1 MNLVGDVSGRIAI
14 IVDNF
19 IDEVESIVSAARF
32 LKEQGA
38 YKVYATAT
46 HGILSDPELLED
58 SPIEEVIVTNTLA
71 TKKQCCSKIKTLD
84 ISTILGEAI
93 RRIHH
98 GESMA
103 YMFTNILSE
112 D

>member
-58 SPIEEVIVTNTLA
+58 SPIEEVNPI
-71 TKKQCCSKIKTLD
+71 I
-84 ISTILGEAI
+84 ILCGSAHIPVYTSIGYSDQHVSNKET
-93 RRIHH
+93 
-98 GESMA
+98 MLQQDQ
-103 YMFTNILSE
+103 NIGH
-112 D
+112 